1 MVEERHDIIL
11 GSAVAEAG
19 RARMAAWRRT
29 LADASRVRA
38 SGRIARRALARAPN
52 GALAPSPGNVPDEPA
67 SVAPGAPSIPAPGPE
82 AWGPAIPNLSLS
94 GRRGTCARRTK
105 IGCPRRPVCGLGMFR
120 LEEKGGSNAL
130 RPRGTARSPD
140 SHTGTM
146 GCDPYQGAHNQLSD
160 RCFTRDNYRY
170 QE

>member
-19 RARMAAWRRT
+19 RPRMAAWRRT

-38 SGRIARRALARAPN
+38 SGRIARRALARAPD

-67 SVAPGAPSIPAPGPE
+67 SVAPGAASIPAPGPE

-94 GRRGTCARRTK
+94 GRRGTCARR
-105 IGCPRRPVCGLGMFR
+105 VV
-120 LEEKGGSNAL
+120 
-130 RPRGTARSPD
+130 
-140 SHTGTM
+140 SHII
-146 GCDPYQGAHNQLSD
+146 
-160 RCFTRDNYRY
+160 
-170 QE
+170 